1 VRKERKGRERTKGI
15 GRDENFIHDLF
26 ALPTTRL

>member
-1 VRKERKGRERTKGI
+1 VRKEGGERTKGI
-15 GRDENFIHDLF
+15 GRDENFIHDLVV